1 MTTTPPS
8 GDPTMAA
15 ITAAVERGRAGEI
28 DRARVDLTELW
39 AAIGPSGDAFHR
51 CTLAHFLADLQPDPA
66 QALVWDIRA
75 LDAAEA
81 LTDARV
87 RDHHDDLRIAG
98 FHPSL
103 RLNIADNFRRLGS
116 FDAAADQLEAARQQL
131 GALSDDAYGRGI
143 RQAIDDSADM
153 IARRCT
159 ARRESAPGVTS

>member
-15 ITAAVERGRAGEI
+15 ITAAVERGQAGEI
-28 DRARVDLTELW
+28 DRARGDLTELW
-39 AAIGPSGDAFHR
+39 TTIGPAGDAFHR

-75 LDAAEA
+75 LDAAET

-87 RDHHDDLRIAG
+87 RDYHDDLRIAG

-131 GALSDDAYGRGI
+131 GALADDAYGRGI

-153 IARRCT
+153 IARRST